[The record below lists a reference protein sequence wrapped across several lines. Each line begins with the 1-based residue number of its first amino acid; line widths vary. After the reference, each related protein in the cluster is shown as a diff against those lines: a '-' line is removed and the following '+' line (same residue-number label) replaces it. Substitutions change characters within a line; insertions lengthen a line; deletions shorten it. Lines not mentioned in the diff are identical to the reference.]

1 MQPFH
6 VPVQKLFPEGVDLLL
21 RLVDLRKQ
29 LQVLFQDQSFGQFIH
44 LLDPEHHGADLFLD
58 RAGKM
63 KVMPD
68 GPLGIFC
75 KIIRNLR
82 NPHDISHIVVEGRD
96 IFLIGQLALGGQTDQ
111 IIYDGMINA
120 ACLVDLFQAGF
131 DQALIL
137 FLKGTVCGSKRVHRG
152 IRQQDHFF
160 FQLGNGD
167 GSGGE
172 HPFVQVGYRGFG
184 LLFLDQ

>member
-96 IFLIGQLALGGQTDQ
+96 IFLIGQLALGGQPDQ
-111 IIYDGMINA
+111 VVDDGMVNA
-120 ACLVDLFQAGF
+120 ACLVDQILAWF
-131 DQALIL
+131 DQAFIL
-137 FLKGTVCGSKRVHRG
+137 LVKGAVRRPECIHGS
-152 IRQQDHFF
+152 
-160 FQLGNGD
+160 
-167 GSGGE
+167 
-172 HPFVQVGYRGFG
+172 VG
-184 LLFLDQ
+184 